1 MENPTATRDA
11 PPRPEESHVS
21 CPERNGGDCT
31 ICGETR
37 SLDTVLV
44 EKVNELFENRL
55 QYVRDNGNK
64 DHAKIDVYEDWV
76 TNLRMINLEMVEVI
90 KKMETTF
97 QNRIPLLSKNIRASL
112 RRAEHDRNKLRDI
125 VRKAYK
131 TNRWDISGV
140 QFHDAS
146 IHEIFG
152 EGSASTHSE
161 NGNNDGQTIAVS
173 LALSS
178 NFDIEN
184 VQMEQLHRELEEK
197 NRQIADLE
205 FLLDQM
211 ISERS
216 SEMEVEDAKLQNDA
230 INNLRT
236 GLSMLK
242 AKLESR
248 ENLSQVDI
256 DVDRYLND
264 LNSLESQNKI
274 SLQRLQNNSRAK
286 SDQYKALLKEN
297 EALREQICT
306 LKNQVGDQGSL
317 KETCANSTAPSSNAV
332 QESHSSGSI
341 GSFGSA
347 NSGSSVVSVIAAPV
361 ISSASVD
368 GMRSS
373 LDRLAKDSNAETEQI
388 ECLRSELNAMAE
400 ELERFH
406 ATKQAQNDII
416 VALTA
421 RLDAKES
428 EIKVLRDEYENNNK
442 MLFLIRTEIVKLI
455 KAVRES
461 LKGQLHLPQNLKPV
475 EEFVSPPYSISGTD
489 LPANV
494 FEQDKMVIGSLK
506 QHMEAITA
514 GCLLANAE
522 KSEINKMLDI
532 RKKEISVLQK
542 EKRRCED
549 LIEVFQKRDLSE
561 CTAEDKE
568 TSIDSDIMT
577 MSSGE
582 IASETLT
589 QQRQLMQQTLRDVA
603 KEISNLI
610 GKDLSDDSL
619 SAFSELDATPLHF
632 LIENLKRE
640 IGAKDALLQE
650 KTDYTERLEQ
660 QISAKEKDLQ
670 HQQSYSRK
678 LEKLQ
683 QTLQDYE
690 TLIVSLKEKNGTL
703 NHQLDDFKEMLQ
715 TSENSNRTLI
725 EENNYLEEECKNR
738 LVTISNLRTA
748 LEETKR
754 SGSASIDHLSDV
766 IQALHSEVAVLSE
779 QLNYAFREN
788 LAKESDLDNCRD
800 ANLQLRCQI
809 SHMSQDLDQLKEI
822 TALVDVRRELAEETK
837 RYTALL
843 RNEADYLR
851 SQMAKIRSEVISTR
865 QCNGDYLS
873 LVREKCAEM
882 EMEHQ
887 KELQRMRD
895 EIESLSIQLVGSS
908 EMSNQHEQLLRES
921 NTLQNTILELSNQ
934 NEVLQKAIQSYE
946 ANIEQLQQELSSFNF
961 ECGNLNREI
970 EILRASCSEKD
981 NKITCLNSEREKLLA
996 DFNLHRRMCKC
1007 GFNNSVK
1014 ERAKTPVSHSL
1025 QKQLVQK
1032 SLEATK
1038 AADALRQKSLDFKKL
1053 ENQYVAERIRL
1064 TEQTTELFTQIGE
1077 LKGKNSNLEQSLFH
1091 KEELIERLQQS
1102 LRDVN
1107 RSLADKS
1114 EIAKT
1119 TEVKNASL
1127 SKMLEKFQE
1136 DSTVREKK
1144 LAEELNNTRRSSQD
1158 QRNKLQQT
1166 ENQLA
1171 LLREEI
1177 ETLRGKCESLLTE
1190 KNTLKDETTELN
1202 RQLFGSI
1209 GKESALCEML
1219 KQLQEDLSSKTS
1231 CLGEV
1236 EENYRKVSQAY
1247 RNLKSYN
1254 EDVTKQYQMAKR
1266 YLMDYNKLADF
1277 KRQATTTIEE
1287 ARKCAVESR
1296 QRERI
1301 YEQKVAEQTA
1311 FIVQL
1316 KEDRV
1321 RLIEKLQDY
1330 HRDLLIL
1337 NQKLDQQAYDDRRR
1351 NTSTSLHQTFYPSEA
1366 YKLVRSSS
1374 DPNCKDSDE
1383 LFRRTQYTRERIHRT
1398 REFWRQGI
1406 KDILPRK

>member
-306 LKNQVGDQGSL
+306 LKNQVGDQSSVDSQSLVNEVQDHYDKNRRLENKLRQYEQSLRKANAAVEHRDCVIEKLREDIKKGSL

-725 EENNYLEEECKNR
+725 EENNYLEE
-738 LVTISNLRTA
+738 
-748 LEETKR
+748 
-754 SGSASIDHLSDV
+754 
-766 IQALHSEVAVLSE
+766 
-779 QLNYAFREN
+779 
-788 LAKESDLDNCRD
+788 
-800 ANLQLRCQI
+800 
-809 SHMSQDLDQLKEI
+809 
-822 TALVDVRRELAEETK
+822 ELAEETK

>member
-306 LKNQVGDQGSL
+306 LKNQVGDQSSVDSQSLVNEVQDHYDKNRRLENKLRQYEQSLRKANAAVEHRDCVIEKLREDIKKGSL

-603 KEISNLI
+603 KEISNL
-610 GKDLSDDSL
+610 
-619 SAFSELDATPLHF
+619 
-632 LIENLKRE
+632 
-640 IGAKDALLQE
+640 
-650 KTDYTERLEQ
+650 
-660 QISAKEKDLQ
+660 
-670 HQQSYSRK
+670 
-678 LEKLQ
+678 
-683 QTLQDYE
+683 
-690 TLIVSLKEKNGTL
+690 
-703 NHQLDDFKEMLQ
+703 
-715 TSENSNRTLI
+715 
-725 EENNYLEEECKNR
+725 CKNR